1 MGFPVPPEEDER
13 LRVLRSLDLLY
24 SNRERA
30 FDDLCLEAA
39 SRLSVP
45 IALISLMDA
54 DRQWFKA
61 RCGLNLDGTSR
72 EVAFCAYTIMSDH
85 VMVVPDARLD
95 PRFASNPLVTGW
107 PHIVAYAGAPL
118 LYGENMRIGTMCV
131 IDTRPRDFSAA
142 ERAALVELADRISGE
157 IWVRSYCGTEVIDA

>member
-1 MGFPVPPEEDER
+1 MCFPVPPEEEAR

-30 FDDLCLEAA
+30 FDELCVEAA
-39 SRLSVP
+39 TRLSAP

-54 DRQWFKA
+54 DQQWFKA
-61 RCGLNLDGTSR
+61 RCGLSAHGTSR
-72 EVAFCAYTIMSDH
+72 DVAFCAYTIMSDQ
-85 VMVVPDARLD
+85 VLVVPDARLD

-118 LYGENMRIGTMCV
+118 LYGKGIRIGTMCV
-131 IDTRPRDFSAA
+131 IDTKPREFNATD
-142 ERAALVELADRISGE
+142 RAVLVELADRISGE
-157 IWVRSYCGTEVIDA
+157 IWVRSYREIEVIDA